1 MSRQTMRLDH
11 PCGFVVQNPVTTM
24 SENLTPMMA
33 QYRRLRASLPAD
45 SILFFRLG
53 DFYEMFFDDAKEASR
68 LLDITLTRRQ
78 SVPMCGV
85 PYHAAE
91 YYIGRLL
98 RAGRKVAICDQMEDA
113 SKARGLVAREITRI
127 VTPGSAMEETVLE
140 TPASN
145 FLCAMTSAG
154 GRVGVA
160 GLELSTGE
168 FWVEDADGADAA
180 AEILARWAPAE
191 VLIPDPSE
199 EGALPPVP
207 AGAAV
212 SRMEDWRFSADTAR
226 ETLVRH
232 FEVMSLDG
240 FALDSAPL
248 GVCAAG
254 AVLDY
259 VARDL
264 RRDVRHIRRITAHSP
279 GGFLLLDEAT
289 ASNLELVQ
297 RRGGAPD
304 ATLLRVLDV
313 TRTPMGARRMRDWL
327 LRPLAE
333 AAPIRMRH
341 EAVGRLVG
349 ASALRDR
356 LRDALGELRDLE
368 RMVARLSAGSGNARD
383 LRGVGAAL
391 QYLPEIKAL
400 AADSGEPRLM
410 ALADAIE
417 TLPALRET
425 IERAV
430 VDEPPATIREGG
442 MIRAG
447 YHPELDELRAAAT
460 QGRDWIARFQAAEQ
474 QRTGIK
480 SLKVRH
486 NKVFG
491 YFIEITRAQLAAVP
505 PEYVRKQTM
514 ANAERFI
521 TDELKQY
528 ENRILGAQERAVALE
543 GELFQDLRAR
553 VAEHTAALQATASAL
568 AELDALAALADRAAH
583 LGYVKPRI
591 TDGTGLMIREGRHPV
606 VETLPGADRFVPND
620 TRLDTDAHQV
630 IILTGPNM
638 AGKSTYIRQ
647 VALVVIMAQM
657 GSFVPAAEAEIGVVD
672 RVFTRV
678 GASDDLARGRS
689 TFLVEMQ
696 ETARILNGA
705 TPRSLVVLDEIGRG
719 TSTFDGISIA
729 WAVAEYL
736 HHEPRVKAKTLF
748 ATHYHE
754 LSDLALTLPGV
765 KNFNVLV
772 RERGDR
778 VVFLRKVAPGAA
790 DKSYGIQVARLA
802 GLPPAVLDRA
812 REILENLEEGE
823 LGEAGQPKLARH
835 RPRRGGASSPG
846 DEDRQMRLF

>member
-1 MSRQTMRLDH
+1 M
-11 PCGFVVQNPVTTM
+11 VQNPRTAM
-24 SENLTPMMA
+24 SEQLTPMMA
-33 QYRRLRASLPAD
+33 QYRRLRASLPSD

-53 DFYEMFFDDAKEASR
+53 DFYEMFFDDAKEAAG

-113 SKARGLVAREITRI
+113 SKARGLVTREITRM
-127 VTPGSAMEETVLE
+127 VTPGSAMEESVLE
-140 TPASN
+140 SPASN
-145 FLCAMTSAG
+145 FLCAMLARN

-168 FWVEDADGADAA
+168 FWVEDAGSADAA
-180 AEILARWAPAE
+180 AEIIARWAPAE
-191 VLIPDPSE
+191 ILIPDPSE

-212 SRMEDWRFSADTAR
+212 SRIEDWRFLADAAR
-226 ETLVRH
+226 ETLTRH
-232 FEVMSLDG
+232 FEVLSLEG

-254 AVLDY
+254 AALDY

-264 RRDVRHIRRITAHSP
+264 RRDVRHIRRITAHSA
-279 GGFLLLDEAT
+279 GGFLALDEAT
-289 ASNLELVQ
+289 VSNLELVPQ
-297 RRGGAPD
+297 RAGASE
-304 ATLLRVLDV
+304 ATLWRVLDV

-341 EAVGRLVG
+341 EAVDRLVRDT
-349 ASALRDR
+349 ALRDR
-356 LRDALGELRDLE
+356 LRETLGELRDLE

-383 LRGVGAAL
+383 LRGVGGAL
-391 QYLPEIKAL
+391 QYLPEIQSQAASAGDPRLSAL
-400 AADSGEPRLM
+400 AA
-410 ALADAIE
+410 AIA
-417 TLPALRET
+417 TLPDLRET

-447 YHPELDELRAAAT
+447 CHPELDALREAAT
-460 QGRDWIARFQAAEQ
+460 QGRDWIARFQASEQ

-486 NKVFG
+486 NKIFG
-491 YFIEITRAQLAAVP
+491 YYIEITRAQLAAVP

-528 ENRILGAQERAVALE
+528 ENRILGAQERAIALE
-543 GELFQDLRAR
+543 GELFQELRAR
-553 VAEHTAALQATASAL
+553 VAEHTAALQTTASAL

-591 TDGTGLMIREGRHPV
+591 ADHTALMIREGRHPV
-606 VETLPGADRFVPND
+606 VEALPGADRFVPND

-647 VALVVIMAQM
+647 VALIVIMAQM

-678 GASDDLARGRS
+678 GAGDDLARGRS

-696 ETARILNGA
+696 ETARILNSA

-736 HHEPRVKAKTLF
+736 HHEPSVKAKTLF

-823 LGEAGQPKLARH
+823 LGEAGQPKLARR
-835 RPRRGGASSPG
+835 RPRRSGASAAG
-846 DEDRQMRLF
+846 DDGRQLTLF